1 MINSSINNKTVYAI
15 GAFFI
20 ALIAALV
27 YAEIYYV
34 AAIIPA
40 FLLIVGVALFRLDWL
55 MYLIILGTP
64 ISLSL
69 EKMTFNLGLI
79 LPTEPLMFGAMV
91 VFLGKLFYDH
101 KYDPRI
107 IKHPIT
113 IGVIFYILWTGITAI
128 TSEMPIVSLKM
139 FISRIWFVTTCYFI
153 VVKIFK
159 DPKAFHKYFWF
170 FILPLIGVIFYT
182 LYQHGIRGFEEKPAH
197 WVMQPFFKDHT
208 SYGAIIAFYIPIL
221 IGYLFNPH
229 FRWNLK
235 FITSIVL
242 LIFVVGVI
250 MSYTRA
256 AWLSLVAAM
265 LVVMIIKWRIHIKY
279 LIGVASIVLVV
290 LFSLQEQII
299 QKLEKNK
306 QDSSGDFAEHVESMS
321 NVASDASNLERLNRW
336 SCAVK
341 MFKERP
347 VFGWG
352 PGTYMFQYAPFQSS
366 QDLTI
371 ISTNFGDLGNA
382 HSEYLGPLAEQ
393 GVFGPLLFLILIFL
407 IYYKGIPLYYKLKN
421 RDLKMVLLTAIAA
434 LTTYLTHGVLNNFL
448 DTDKASVPFWGCL
461 AIITAIE
468 VFHKDLEDYEVED

>member
-1 MINSSINNKTVYAI
+1 M
-15 GAFFI
+15 
-20 ALIAALV
+20 
-27 YAEIYYV
+27 
-34 AAIIPA
+34 
-40 FLLIVGVALFRLDWL
+40 
-55 MYLIILGTP
+55 
-64 ISLSL
+64 
-69 EKMTFNLGLI
+69 
-79 LPTEPLMFGAMV
+79 
-91 VFLGKLFYDH
+91 
-101 KYDPRI
+101 
-107 IKHPIT
+107 
-113 IGVIFYILWTGITAI
+113 
-128 TSEMPIVSLKM
+128 
-139 FISRIWFVTTCYFI
+139 
-153 VVKIFK
+153 
-159 DPKAFHKYFWF
+159 
-170 FILPLIGVIFYT
+170 
-182 LYQHGIRGFEEKPAH
+182 
-197 WVMQPFFKDHT
+197 
-208 SYGAIIAFYIPIL
+208 
-221 IGYLFNPH
+221 FNPH